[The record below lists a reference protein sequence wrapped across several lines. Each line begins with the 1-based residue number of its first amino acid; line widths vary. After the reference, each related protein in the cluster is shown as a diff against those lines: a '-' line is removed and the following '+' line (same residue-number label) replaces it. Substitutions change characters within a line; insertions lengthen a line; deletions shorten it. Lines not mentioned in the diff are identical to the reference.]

1 MKNVPERVILS
12 MIPMLD
18 DFAKLFSLTIS
29 KKIYK
34 KETRILLDYLML
46 VGVCWNVAI
55 ITKRKNSIV
64 AGILKGALSLFIGYL
79 LLHTMIDDIVSLVKG
94 AIPKLVLGTLFIG
107 LVALAEYSVWSVLE
121 RQFE

>member
-1 MKNVPERVILS
+1 
-12 MIPMLD
+12 MLD